1 MKKNISFIRMDSAL
15 AKWLLQK
22 LVKEPPPSDCTAELL
37 AGVTDMLSGEV
48 TSLLLSTDAEAEAAC
63 VQQLSLIHI
72 SEPTRLL

>member
-48 TSLLLSTDAEAEAAC
+48 TSDRKS
-63 VQQLSLIHI
+63 VV
-72 SEPTRLL
+72 